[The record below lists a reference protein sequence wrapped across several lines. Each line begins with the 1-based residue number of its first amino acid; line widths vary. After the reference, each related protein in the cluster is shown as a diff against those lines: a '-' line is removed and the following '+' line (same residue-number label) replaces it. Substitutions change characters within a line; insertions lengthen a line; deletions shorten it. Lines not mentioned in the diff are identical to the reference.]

1 VKERV
6 HHGWGMG
13 EATKGS
19 EGLRNLTKGS
29 LGSGSKSERRF
40 DACQQGMNIQSF
52 AETRRRARGICYF
65 WILAWYSN
73 LKLELRVIGIAG
85 PSWRREGRA
94 VMRRGGRVV
103 MWREVREVMSSG
115 PIDSVNIS
123 KLELRV
129 LGIKAPARGEGPGA
143 VES

>member
-1 VKERV
+1 
-6 HHGWGMG
+6 M
-13 EATKGS
+13 
-19 EGLRNLTKGS
+19 LRPVDGH
-29 LGSGSKSERRF
+29 EE
-40 DACQQGMNIQSF
+40 F
-52 AETRRRARGICYF
+52 AIFGFWPGIP
-65 WILAWYSN
+65 N
-73 LKLELRVIGIAG
+73 LKLELRVTGIAG

-94 VMRRGGRVV
+94 VIRRGARVV
-103 MWREVREVMSSG
+103 MWREGREVMSSG